1 MERNFF
7 NDALRSEA
15 SLDHF
20 HVYASSE
27 DSSSSSS
34 SEKNVRVN
42 KSEKAQGKH
51 EHTDVGVAIVM
62 TPAWVNGKDDQAG
75 SRGLIVDGVSFD
87 IPSDGMLVLLG
98 EAARAWHPKRH
109 ERVSLSLIHI

>member
-27 DSSSSSS
+27 ASSSSSS

-42 KSEKAQGKH
+42 KIEKAQGKH

-62 TPAWVNGKDDQAG
+62 TPAWVNGKDDHAG
-75 SRGLIVDGVSFD
+75 SRGLIVRRVS
-87 IPSDGMLVLLG
+87 
-98 EAARAWHPKRH
+98 RHPKRRH
-109 ERVSLSLIHI
+109 ARFVWEKRSRVAPKRTRTR